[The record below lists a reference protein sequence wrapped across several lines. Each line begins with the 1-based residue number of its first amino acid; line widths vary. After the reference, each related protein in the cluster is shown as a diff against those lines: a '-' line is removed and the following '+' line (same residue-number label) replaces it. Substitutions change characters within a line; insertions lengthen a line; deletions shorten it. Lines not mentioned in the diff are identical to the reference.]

1 MSSIITLSSEGHSKT
16 EVKQSV
22 FIGAAVRVDDPDSA
36 IRFVDGQRDLY
47 PDAKHTVY
55 AWRVSGD
62 QFMQK
67 YSDDGEPQGT
77 AAMPILTL
85 IDRAGITN
93 VAVAVTRYFGGILLG
108 KGGLVRAYTDCA
120 KLALTDSHP
129 VELVKGISIG
139 ITVPYQLSDR
149 LRFELMNLPC
159 EIKDTIYLQD
169 VRFIVDISADDLD
182 RISSAVT
189 DITGGVALI
198 DKIGEVLIRG
208 REISL

>member
-1 MSSIITLSSEGHSKT
+1 MSSFITLSSEGHSKT

-22 FIGAAVRVDDPDSA
+22 FIGAAIRTDDPDSA
-36 IRFVDGQRDLY
+36 VRFVEEQRSLY
-47 PDAKHTVY
+47 PDARHTVY
-55 AWRVSGD
+55 AWRVSGE

-93 VAVAVTRYFGGILLG
+93 AAVAVTRYFGGILLG

-120 KLALTDSHP
+120 KLALTDAQP

-159 EIKDTIYLQD
+159 EVRDTVYLQD
-169 VRFIVDISADDLD
+169 VRFIVDISEDDLG
-182 RISSAVT
+182 RISSSVT
-189 DITGGVALI
+189 DITGGAAII